1 MIVMIR
7 WATLMGRCEFPSCST
22 SRGRCCLGRVDGNT
36 MVLGGVD
43 RCHRRRRR
51 RRHICRLLRE
61 QQRKD
66 GVVVR
71 AKEKKGDFFAFNNDE
86 ANAADATNNNNNVR
100 PAKEKRKKTVSDLM
114 TRTRKRNDD
123 GAGKDAKTSSAAKPK
138 RGTRK
143 IEGLDSRAS
152 EEREKLWARA
162 TKTEKKAK
170 SNAEEKY
177 GYLFGI
183 GTRRTDATANG
194 EKNKK
199 KKTTRSRGQ
208 SREDVHGA
216 YKAHKERYSKAI
228 TCEFEEEREQFKERL
243 ESWTLARLKNEGY
256 CLTDMRA
263 RYEGTIGRDA
273 LVRVLRPRRDLPKN
287 TPLGEELPFHRISV
301 GDMVIL
307 SDNEVERVTL
317 EDTDAAGGSKGS
329 SIRTTSSKSSL
340 VNVLFNIAI
349 PEDDLETCR
358 DGENGRRLRI
368 DLSATLSR
376 TIERFLL

>member
-1 MIVMIR
+1 M
-7 WATLMGRCEFPSCST
+7 
-22 SRGRCCLGRVDGNT
+22 
-36 MVLGGVD
+36 
-43 RCHRRRRR
+43 RRR
-51 RRHICRLLRE
+51 
-61 QQRKD
+61 
-66 GVVVR
+66 
-71 AKEKKGDFFAFNNDE
+71 
-86 ANAADATNNNNNVR
+86 
-100 PAKEKRKKTVSDLM
+100 
-114 TRTRKRNDD
+114 
-123 GAGKDAKTSSAAKPK
+123 AAK
-138 RGTRK
+138 
-143 IEGLDSRAS
+143 
-152 EEREKLWARA
+152 
-162 TKTEKKAK
+162 
-170 SNAEEKY
+170 
-177 GYLFGI
+177 
-183 GTRRTDATANG
+183 
-194 EKNKK
+194 KK

-329 SIRTTSSKSSL
+329 SNSN
-340 VNVLFNIAI
+340 NVIGVVASRQMFYLTIAI
-349 PEDDLETCR
+349 PEDDLGDVLR

-368 DLSATLSR
+368 DLSANTVAYDRAISALEAFSQPGGMPGLEYSKMKKDGGGGR
-376 TIERFLL
+376 QR